1 MSKIQVSI
9 KPTEIKKVEFQAPAN
24 VVPGQPMNL
33 ELKSQA
39 KVLLNMSAPLT
50 AVVEVSFSATC
61 PDDPT
66 VNLEVVTVTG
76 VTVSSFIDN
85 LDQVIQSE
93 YMPGIMLAVNEKLKQ
108 VTSVMGI
115 NLRLPSMAFSYGKDE

>member
-39 KVLLNMSAPLT
+39 KVLLNMSAPLI

-93 YMPGIMLAVNEKLKQ
+93 YMPGIMLAVNDAITQIDKETEAK
-108 VTSVMGI
+108 MGKYTQG
-115 NLRLPSMAFSYGKDE
+115 LPGLF